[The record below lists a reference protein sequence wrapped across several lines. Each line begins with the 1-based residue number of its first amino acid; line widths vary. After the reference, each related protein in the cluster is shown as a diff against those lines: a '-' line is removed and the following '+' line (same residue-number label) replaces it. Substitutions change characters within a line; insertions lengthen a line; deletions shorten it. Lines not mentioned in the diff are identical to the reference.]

1 MEYVS
6 YQSSDYINLENTI
19 KRYISDKNTKSN
31 LIDQAENEIH
41 YRKGYNIPDERI
53 NEIFDHLKRIC
64 VDNNGFY
71 CFSERQK
78 DEENGIFID
87 IDAYNVDNKRRYTE
101 RELKGVLND
110 YIEVLVENM
119 DELEK
124 GEEIKVHAF
133 IMERRELTYD
143 DKRNQYKEGY
153 HIMIPNLYLN
163 KVSRKY
169 ILQELK
175 KDNEDIDT
183 ATASNPSMLY
193 SNVKPKHLK
202 TLDKYTIK
210 MQKEVN
216 IYNKRGKNIYNIDD
230 YTLDTSKCN
239 IIKELSIT
247 CEGDIL
253 KSQKIRLREGIIKDL
268 ESIEMVEFDDE
279 NKKEMSS
286 LEELRKRDVDA
297 NYLYELLDILEKKYY
312 DEREYWW
319 RVLCGIYNVSGKS
332 ENKYDIIAEWFSK
345 KSNKYN
351 EDEYIKQWNDIKLRS
366 KCNNTPITIGTI
378 KHYANL
384 SNRERYINI
393 VEKND
398 IDMIKKEIN
407 KNSDS
412 LQHFT
417 VAKILH
423 NIMGKYVCYAS
434 LSESKSTWYTY
445 LDDTSMKVFSE
456 DGQLYKWVNEGANP
470 ITLSLYISEELA
482 KRVDKVI
489 HEYNMQI
496 EKMDAQNNK
505 SKIDLENLRN
515 KKKQVEKTRINFGN
529 NGYKKCVLCECKTL
543 FYSAYFIKHLDQNRN
558 VLGVKNGIL
567 LLPLNKNEKLIHIPD
582 YCNETYTESYTAVN
596 YIEYD
601 KENEYIKTL
610 YKLLGDIIPEEDAL
624 EYILIFL
631 STSISNVA
639 KEALILFFRGVGS
652 NGKSTLL
659 ELMLNTLGCFY
670 SKKLSLGLLTET
682 RESSQTSNS
691 AFMELKSA
699 RFGYFSEPDKV
710 EKINTGRLKEILGN
724 EKLTGRQ
731 LYGKQENFENKC
743 NLTAASNYDFIIACN
758 DHGIWRR
765 IKYYEFKIKFVEN
778 PMKGNKFEKKLI
790 KNLITNVIRDND
802 YLEAFLSI
810 LIHYYK
816 KYIYEYD
823 GDIKNVKS
831 KTIDYETDQYRG
843 RCDHIMR
850 FILEK
855 VEIITP
861 DDDNRL
867 SLEEFA
873 RQYNSWYVSNNGL
886 TFKSTF
892 DCKEIIPMIEN
903 SKLSQ
908 HIITDPVTYN
918 KYFNNIYINGS
929 IDIL

>member
-6 YQSSDYINLENTI
+6 YHSSDYINLENTI
-19 KRYISDKNTKSN
+19 KRYMSDKNTKSN
-31 LIDQAENEIH
+31 LIDQAENDIH
-41 YRKGYNIPDERI
+41 YRKGYNIPDERT
-53 NEIFDHLKRIC
+53 NEIYDHLKRMC

-71 CFSERQK
+71 CFSERQI
-78 DEENGIFID
+78 DDENGIFID
-87 IDAYNVDNKRRYTE
+87 IDAYNNDNKRKYTD
-101 RELKGVLND
+101 RGLKCILNE
-110 YIEVLVENM
+110 YMQILVESM
-119 DELEK
+119 EELEINK
-124 GEEIKVHAF
+124 EIKVHAF
-133 IMERRELTYD
+133 IMEREELTYD

-153 HIMIPNLYLN
+153 HIMIPDLYLN

-169 ILQELK
+169 ILNKLK
-175 KDNEDIDT
+175 NDNNDIDT

-202 TLDKYTIK
+202 TRNKYTIK
-210 MQKEVN
+210 TQKEVN
-216 IYNKRGKNIYNIDD
+216 IYNKRGKNVFDVDD
-230 YTLDTSKCN
+230 YVLDISKCN
-239 IIKELSIT
+239 IIKELSLT

-253 KSQKIRLREGIIKDL
+253 KSQKIKLKDNIINDL
-268 ESIEMVEFDDE
+268 ECIEIIELNDD
-279 NKKEMSS
+279 NKKEMTS
-286 LEELRKRDVDA
+286 LDELKKYDIDA
-297 NYLYELLDILEKKYY
+297 NYLYELLDILENKYY
-312 DEREYWW
+312 NEREYWW
-319 RVLCGIYNVSGKS
+319 RVLCGVYNASAKS

-351 EDEYIKQWNDIKLRS
+351 KDEFIKQWNDIKQRS
-366 KCNNTPITIGTI
+366 KSNKTPITIGTI
-378 KHYANL
+378 KHYAKL
-384 SNRERYINI
+384 SNREKYINI
-393 VEKND
+393 AENND
-398 IDMIKKEIN
+398 ICMIKCEIN
-407 KNSDS
+407 KNLDS

-423 NIMGKYVCYAS
+423 NIMGKYVCYVPV
-434 LSESKSTWYTY
+434 SENKSTWYTY
-445 LDDTSMKVFSE
+445 LDNSNMKVFSE
-456 DGQLYKWVNEGANP
+456 DGQLYKWVNEGVNP

-515 KKKQVEKTRINFGN
+515 KKKQVEKTRINLGN
-529 NGYKKCVLCECKTL
+529 NCYKKCVLCECKTL
-543 FYSAYFIKHLDQNRN
+543 FYSAHFNKHLDQDRN

-567 LLPLNKNEKLIHIPD
+567 LLPLNKTEKLIHIPD

-596 YIEYD
+596 YVEYD
-601 KENEYIKTL
+601 KNNKYIKTL
-610 YKLLGDIIPEEDAL
+610 YKLLEDIIPENDAL

-639 KEALILFFRGVGS
+639 KEALILFFRGIGS

-710 EKINTGRLKEILGN
+710 EKINTGRLKEVLGN

-778 PMKGNKFEKKLI
+778 PMKDNKFEKKLI

-810 LIHYYK
+810 LIHYYQ

-843 RCDHIMR
+843 RCDHMMR
-850 FILEK
+850 FVLEK

-861 DDDNRL
+861 DNNNIM

-903 SKLSQ
+903 SKLSCY
-908 HIITDPVTYN
+908 INTDPVTYN
-918 KYFNNIYINGS
+918 KYFNNIYIRGYVDVN
-929 IDIL
+929 